1 MDFFDIGDKYF
12 WLKVVQLIITAISVT
27 ISCILA
33 IKKRKIKFS
42 ELINNL
48 FSWIEEAETHSTLDG
63 SEKLDFVLNRA
74 FKYCVTNHIAY
85 KEEDVTDE
93 IERILALS
101 KSVNNAYHAPAQKQL
116 NKAITGEEAQN
127 E

>member
-12 WLKVVQLIITAISVT
+12 WLKLVQLIITAISVT

-48 FSWIEEAETHSTLDG
+48 FSWIEEAETHATLDG

-85 KEEDVTDE
+85 KEENVTDE
-93 IERILALS
+93 IERILALT
-101 KSVNNAYHAPAQKQL
+101 KSVNNSYHAPAQKQL